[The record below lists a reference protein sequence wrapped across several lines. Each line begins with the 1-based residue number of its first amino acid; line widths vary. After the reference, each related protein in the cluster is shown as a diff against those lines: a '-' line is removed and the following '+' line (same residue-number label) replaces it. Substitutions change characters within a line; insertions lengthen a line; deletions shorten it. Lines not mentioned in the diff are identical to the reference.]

1 MRQDLPSRSQSQ
13 FFLSYHINVQR
24 VRSLSCT
31 FYSDTVYNL
40 HFCFLIFYNLQLFRR
55 SSKYT
60 IDLLFFNFALFII
73 KCKKYNYFTIF
84 LHKSNPFSVYWPC
97 FFEHSQQS
105 WGSEYTTLKSMIA
118 YPRAYDQL
126 NNACHQNLFK
136 SFHWFFYVKLKKR
149 IFILYSRDT
158 YFVN

>member
-24 VRSLSCT
+24 VRSLSCS

-40 HFCFLIFYNLQLFRR
+40 HFYFLIFYNLQLFRT

-84 LHKSNPFSVYWPC
+84 LHKSNPLVYTDLVFSNTRSNLRALKTLHLSPWLPTP
-97 FFEHSQQS
+97 ERMISS
-105 WGSEYTTLKSMIA
+105 TTLATKT
-118 YPRAYDQL
+118 
-126 NNACHQNLFK
+126 F
-136 SFHWFFYVKLKKR
+136 LKVF
-149 IFILYSRDT
+149 IDFFIL
-158 YFVN
+158 N